1 MKQIPIFFTFDRYY
15 AVPAAVA
22 FYSLLRHAA
31 PLYQYNLYV
40 LHTSIPQAIQ
50 KRLTRLVK
58 RFPNADL
65 QFVDVSHFDGQGDI
79 GQGKSH
85 FSKEIYYKLIAAEI
99 FPQYDRILC
108 SDVDVVFTGDISPS
122 YFLFPDEDFYY
133 AGVGQVLE
141 SGRMKAY
148 ADDLFSPQ
156 EKQALEQELMAG
168 YLLFNLKAIRRD
180 GMLERLTDFYR
191 RNYHRLPL
199 PEQDCLALCCGP
211 RVRHLPMEY
220 VVCNT
225 YYKPFSRGDVH
236 FVSTSRWLPEGE
248 AERLAMF
255 TRALARPVQV
265 HYVGPLKP
273 WNSLQ
278 VPKRG
283 LWFACL
289 REAGL
294 TASYLRMLPAFI
306 RQRLGRYSLRRFFT
320 KIYCKL
326 THQPYG
332 NNR

>member
-65 QFVDVSHFDGQGDI
+65 QFIDVAHFDGQGDI

-85 FSKEIYYKLIAAEI
+85 FSKEIYYKLIATEI

-122 YFLFPDEDFYY
+122 YFLFPGEDFYY

-156 EKQALEQELMAG
+156 ELETLEQEIMAG
-168 YLLFNLKAIRRD
+168 YLLFNLAAIRRD
-180 GMLERLTDFYR
+180 GMQERLTDFYR
-191 RNYHRLPL
+191 QNYQRLPL
-199 PEQDCLALCCGP
+199 PEQDCLALCCQG
-211 RVRHLPMEY
+211 RVRYLPMEY

-225 YYKPFSRGDVH
+225 YYKPFSRGDIH
-236 FVSTSRWLPEGE
+236 FSTASRWLPEGE

-273 WNSLQ
+273 WNSLG

-294 TASYLRMLPAFI
+294 TLPYLRMLPAYV

>member
-1 MKQIPIFFTFDRYY
+1 MTEIPIFFTFDRNY

-31 PLYQYNLYV
+31 PLYRYKLYV
-40 LHTSIPQAIQ
+40 LHTSIPQKMQ
-50 KRLTRLVK
+50 ERLTRLVG
-58 RFPNADL
+58 RFPNAEL
-65 QFVDVSHFDGQGDI
+65 QFIDVGHLDAASGI

-85 FSKEIYYKLIAAEI
+85 FSKEIYYKLVAAEL

-108 SDVDVVFTGDISPS
+108 SDVDVVFTGDIAPS
-122 YFLFPDEDFYY
+122 YFLFPGEDFYY

-156 EKQALEQELMAG
+156 EKQALEQEIMAG
-168 YLLFNLKAIRRD
+168 YLLFNLVAIRRD
-180 GMLERLTDFYR
+180 RMQGKLTDFYR

-199 PEQDCLALCCGP
+199 PEQDCLALCCQG
-211 RVRHLPMEY
+211 RVRYLPMEY

-236 FVSTSRWLPEGE
+236 FVSTSPWLPEGE

-306 RQRLGRYSLRRFFT
+306 RQRLGRYSLRRFLA
-320 KIYCKL
+320 KLYCKL

>member
-1 MKQIPIFFTFDRYY
+1 MTQIPIFFTFDRHYV
-15 AVPAAVA
+15 VPAAVA
-22 FYSLLRHAA
+22 FHSLLRHAD
-31 PLYQYNLYV
+31 PQYAYRLYV
-40 LHTSIPQAIQ
+40 LHTDVPEADRH
-50 KRLTRLVK
+50 RLTRLVEQSGK
-58 RFPNADL
+58 GTLEFI
-65 QFVDVSHFDGQGDI
+65 DVSAFDTDAIRGQKG
-79 GQGKSH
+79 H

-180 GMLERLTDFYR
+180 GMQRVLTDFYR
-191 RNYHRLPL
+191 RNYQRLPL
-199 PEQDCLALCCGP
+199 PEQDCLALCCQG

-236 FVSTSRWLPEGE
+236 FSTASRWLPEGE
-248 AERLAMF
+248 AERLQLF

-294 TASYLRMLPAFI
+294 TASYLRMLPAYV

>member
-50 KRLTRLVK
+50 KRLARLIK
-58 RFPNADL
+58 RFPNANL
-65 QFVDVSHFDGQGDI
+65 QFIDVSHFDGQGDI

-156 EKQALEQELMAG
+156 EKQALEQEIMAG
-168 YLLFNLKAIRRD
+168 YLLFNLAAIRRD
-180 GMLERLTDFYR
+180 RMQEKLTDFSRLPGAVLPGARALPAHGVRGVQHLLQAFLSR
-191 RNYHRLPL
+191 RPPLLHSKPLASRGRGRKAGHVHPGLGSPRASALRGAAEAMEQPASAKARPMVCLLARGWPHRL
-199 PEQDCLALCCGP
+199 
-211 RVRHLPMEY
+211 
-220 VVCNT
+220 
-225 YYKPFSRGDVH
+225 
-236 FVSTSRWLPEGE
+236 
-248 AERLAMF
+248 
-255 TRALARPVQV
+255 
-265 HYVGPLKP
+265 
-273 WNSLQ
+273 
-278 VPKRG
+278 
-283 LWFACL
+283 
-289 REAGL
+289 
-294 TASYLRMLPAFI
+294 LPAHAA
-306 RQRLGRYSLRRFFT
+306 RLHPPTPRT
-320 KIYCKL
+320 V
-326 THQPYG
+326 
-332 NNR
+332 

>member
-50 KRLTRLVK
+50 KRLARLVK

-65 QFVDVSHFDGQGDI
+65 QFIDVSHFDGQGDI

-141 SGRMKAY
+141 NGRMKAY

-156 EKQALEQELMAG
+156 EKQALEQEIMAG
-168 YLLFNLKAIRRD
+168 YLLFNLAVIRRD
-180 GMLERLTDFYR
+180 RMQGKLTDFYR

-236 FVSTSRWLPEGE
+236 FSTASRWLPEGE

>member
-1 MKQIPIFFTFDRYY
+1 M
-15 AVPAAVA
+15 
-22 FYSLLRHAA
+22 
-31 PLYQYNLYV
+31 
-40 LHTSIPQAIQ
+40 
-50 KRLTRLVK
+50 
-58 RFPNADL
+58 
-65 QFVDVSHFDGQGDI
+65 
-79 GQGKSH
+79 
-85 FSKEIYYKLIAAEI
+85 
-99 FPQYDRILC
+99 
-108 SDVDVVFTGDISPS
+108 
-122 YFLFPDEDFYY
+122 
-133 AGVGQVLE
+133 
-141 SGRMKAY
+141 
-148 ADDLFSPQ
+148 
-156 EKQALEQELMAG
+156 
-168 YLLFNLKAIRRD
+168 
-180 GMLERLTDFYR
+180 
-191 RNYHRLPL
+191 
-199 PEQDCLALCCGP
+199 PEQDCLALCCQG
-211 RVRHLPMEY
+211 RVRYLPMEY

-225 YYKPFSRGDVH
+225 YYKPFSRGDLH
-236 FVSTSRWLPEGE
+236 FSTASRWLPEGE

>member
-168 YLLFNLKAIRRD
+168 YLLFNLAAIRRD
-180 GMLERLTDFYR
+180 RMQEKLTDFYR

-255 TRALARPVQV
+255 RPWRAPC
-265 HYVGPLKP
+265 KCTT
-273 WNSLQ
+273 W
-278 VPKRG
+278 
-283 LWFACL
+283 
-289 REAGL
+289 
-294 TASYLRMLPAFI
+294 
-306 RQRLGRYSLRRFFT
+306 GR
-320 KIYCKL
+320 
-326 THQPYG
+326 
-332 NNR
+332 

>member
-108 SDVDVVFTGDISPS
+108 SDVDVVFTGDIAPS
-122 YFLFPDEDFYY
+122 YFLFPGEDFYY

-156 EKQALEQELMAG
+156 EKQALEQEIMAG
-168 YLLFNLKAIRRD
+168 YLLFNLAAIRRD
-180 GMLERLTDFYR
+180 RVQGKLTDFYR

-199 PEQDCLALCCGP
+199 PEQDCLALCCQG
-211 RVRHLPMEY
+211 RVRYLPMEY

-236 FVSTSRWLPEGE
+236 FVSTSPWLPESE
-248 AERLAMF
+248 AERRRMF

-273 WNSLQ
+273 WNSLG